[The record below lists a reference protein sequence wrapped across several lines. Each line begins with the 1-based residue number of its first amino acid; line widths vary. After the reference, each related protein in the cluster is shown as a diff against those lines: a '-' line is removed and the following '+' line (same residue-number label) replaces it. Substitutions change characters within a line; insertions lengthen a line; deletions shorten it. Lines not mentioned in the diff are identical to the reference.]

1 MSEKKNAVNTA
12 ETEKV
17 MTKYDLK
24 MQRRKEEAAKAKK
37 EELKGL
43 IIGIVLVAALAAFV
57 LSFPI
62 RSYLAVNGQ
71 YIKVGGEKV
80 TRVEFD
86 MQYNI
91 TKNSYI
97 EQMGQYLSMFGM
109 TDMSTIE
116 NQAYSDNMTFGD
128 YFAQM
133 AAEGMREQRG
143 LYAKAKEAGFTH
155 DTAAQMDE
163 MKAALEEAAKEQG
176 VTLDAY
182 VQSIY
187 GSLATWN
194 RVKPYLEKSLYVSA
208 YYSKV
213 MEDNMPAE
221 EEIQAEYEANTANYD
236 TVDYHMTIIEA
247 ELPTTAPDGT
257 VEKDEEGNE
266 IPYEPTEEEIAA
278 AMEAAYEKALEAEKT
293 VAKDGTEY
301 TGMRLSSLSSYIKD
315 FMADE
320 SRKAGDTTIVEISS
334 SNRYWAVSFD
344 DRYRD
349 ENPTYDFRMI
359 SSYSNDAQTI
369 LDEWKAGDATEE
381 SFLDLAVKYDE
392 VGAAANG
399 GYYSGMRAT
408 SVNAEIGEWLTAGRA
423 EGDTLAVTTEDGTAY
438 VVYYLAEGE
447 PTWKLDATSVLLNA
461 DMSAFMEE
469 AIADVEIVDR
479 KKNLVYLHIEE
490 ESSEEASEE
499 ISSEASEEAS
509 EEGSASAE

>member
-1 MSEKKNAVNTA
+1 MSEKKNAAKAA

-80 TRVEFD
+80 TRLEFD

-91 TKNSYI
+91 TKNSYL
-97 EQMGQYLSMFGM
+97 EQMGSYLSMFGM
-109 TDMSTIE
+109 TDASAIE
-116 NQAYSDNMTFGD
+116 NMAYSDNMTFGD

-133 AAEGMREQRG
+133 TAEGIREQKG
-143 LYAKAKEAGFTH
+143 LFAKAKEAGFTH
-155 DTAAQMDE
+155 DTTAQMDE
-163 MKAALEEAAKEQG
+163 MKAALETAAKEQG
-176 VTLDAY
+176 VTLDVY
-182 VQSIY
+182 VNNLY

-194 RVKPYLEKSLYVSA
+194 RVKPYLERTFYVSA
-208 YYSKV
+208 YYNKV

-293 VAKDGTEY
+293 VATDGTEY
-301 TGMRLSSLSSYIKD
+301 TGMRLSGLTSYIKD

-320 SRKAGDTTIVEISS
+320 SRKAGDTTVVEIAS

-344 DRYRD
+344 NRYRD

-359 SSYSNDAQTI
+359 SSYSIDAQTI
-369 LDEWKAGDATEE
+369 LDEWKNGDATED
-381 SFLDLAVKYDE
+381 SFMDLAAKYDE
-392 VGAAANG
+392 AGTASIG

-408 SVNAEIGEWLTAGRA
+408 SVNEEIGEWLKAGRA
-423 EGDTLAVTTEDGTAY
+423 EGDTLAVTTESGAAY

-447 PTWKLDATSVLLNA
+447 PAWKLDATSALLNA

-469 AIADVEIVDR
+469 AIADIEIVDR
-479 KKNLVYLHIEE
+479 KKNLAYLYIEE
-490 ESSEEASEE
+490 ESSEEAS
-499 ISSEASEEAS
+499 
-509 EEGSASAE
+509 ASAE